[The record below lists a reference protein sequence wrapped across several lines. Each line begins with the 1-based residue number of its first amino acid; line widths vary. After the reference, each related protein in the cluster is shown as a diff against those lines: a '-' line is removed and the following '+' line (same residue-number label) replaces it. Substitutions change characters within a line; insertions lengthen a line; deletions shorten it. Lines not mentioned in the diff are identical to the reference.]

1 MNTCNITTC
10 NIPIR
15 KIILDFQKLIILS
28 LVKKCELVAHL
39 VKFPKKVPPIQI
51 FVEAKMVEHHLK
63 VMVED
68 DMENHDE
75 HHQQEENQSHCSVQ
89 GNPKGR
95 GNHEGNGGNHQG

>member
-1 MNTCNITTC
+1 M
-10 NIPIR
+10 
-15 KIILDFQKLIILS
+15 
-28 LVKKCELVAHL
+28 KKCELVAHL